1 MLGGNWESA
10 RYRGEQYLFQSMFI
24 TDVAKA
30 RDLVVL
36 HDPDLPPEL
45 RDVLYALL
53 AATEVAYE

>member
-1 MLGGNWESA
+1 
-10 RYRGEQYLFQSMFI
+10 MFI